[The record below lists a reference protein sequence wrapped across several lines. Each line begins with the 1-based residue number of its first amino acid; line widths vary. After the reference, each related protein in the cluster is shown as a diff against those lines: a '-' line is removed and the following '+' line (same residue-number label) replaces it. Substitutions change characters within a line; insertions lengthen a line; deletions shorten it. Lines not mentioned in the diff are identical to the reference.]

1 MEDTVPSLQEVWVC
15 IMMDRIFIYDFEVFA
30 YDWLVVFKH
39 VETGTGYVYHNDPEG
54 VAEFIQGE
62 HPLLCGWNNKHYDD
76 FILRSVL
83 LNAEPEQVKII
94 NDLII
99 HEGLRGW
106 EIPSLHERYIPL
118 DTFDLKDDTQ
128 AGLSLKS
135 VEAHLGMDI
144 EESEVDFNLDR
155 PLTPEELEQTIFYCR
170 CDVDATERIF
180 HLRKDYLN
188 NKLYLG
194 AICGLPPERALYMT
208 NAKLTAAYLGATQP
222 EQARTDERDYRW
234 PEKLDRSLIPYP
246 VRDYFHRLGDR
257 SIPDEQVFSEKL
269 TLDLGDCPVTI
280 GYGGIHGAIPTYQE
294 EVTETRTI
302 RNQDVASYYPHL
314 MVLMGYCSR
323 NMADP
328 KRYADT
334 LETRVKAKRAGEKEK
349 ANALKLV
356 LNTTYGAM
364 LNRYNGLYDPLMGRS
379 VCISGQLFLLELAE
393 HLRRCC
399 PSLRVIQLNTDGIM
413 VSFDLTDEADYYAV
427 CEEWQKRT
435 GFELEED
442 RIRKII
448 QKDVNNYIEI
458 PEEGEPK
465 IKGGDLVRGISTAGA
480 FNVNKNATVIARAVY
495 EYFVHGTP
503 VRETVEGTDDLHAFQ
518 LVAKASYKY
527 TRVFQKVRGEEV
539 PVQRCNRVYA
549 TDNLELGTLYKVH
562 GETGQV
568 SKVPSLPL
576 HCLIDNNNKLTVHE
590 IDKGWYTRQAE
601 KVIDNFL
608 GRKPPRKNTR
618 KINRVKKEAL
628 TLLEGVNDG
637 G

>member
-1 MEDTVPSLQEVWVC
+1 MTE
-15 IMMDRIFIYDFEVFA
+15 RIFIYDFEVFA

-39 VETGTGYVYHNDPEG
+39 AETGTGYVYHNDPKG

-76 FILRSVL
+76 FILKSVL

-106 EIPSLHERYIPL
+106 EIPGLNEQYIPL

-144 EESEVDFNLDR
+144 EESEVDFDLDR

-194 AICGLPPERALYMT
+194 AICGLSPERALYMT
-208 NAKLTAAYLGATQP
+208 NAKLTAAYLGAIQP

-576 HCLIDNNNKLTVHE
+576 HCLIDNNNKLTVQE